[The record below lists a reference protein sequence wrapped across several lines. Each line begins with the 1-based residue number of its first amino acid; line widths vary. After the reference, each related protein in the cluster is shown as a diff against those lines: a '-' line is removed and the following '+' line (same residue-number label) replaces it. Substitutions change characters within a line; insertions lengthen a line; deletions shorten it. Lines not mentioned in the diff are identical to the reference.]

1 MANRTK
7 ERRRRLNYS
16 IKRQMQIR
24 LLFKLLSVVLLG
36 LALSSAI
43 FFYMSNQEVGET
55 YRQFHIQA
63 RNFLDFLLPGIIMAF
78 LVGLIVAVVIA
89 LFFPHKIAGP
99 LYRIERELKERVG
112 EGDLR
117 VRFTVREGDE
127 IGDLADALNTMVA
140 KLKTKVER
148 LNAVADELSAIA
160 VDKEIDRERLKETV
174 SMLERILKEF
184 KL

>member
-1 MANRTK
+1 MVNRAK

-16 IKRQMQIR
+16 IKRQMQMR
-24 LLFKLLSVVLLG
+24 LFLKVLSVVLLG
-36 LALSSAI
+36 LVLSSAI

-63 RNFLDFLLPGIIMAF
+63 RNFLDFLLPGIAIAF
-78 LVGLIVAVVIA
+78 MVGLVVAISIA

-99 LYRIERELKERVG
+99 LYRIEREVKEMVG

-117 VRFTVREGDE
+117 VRFTVRDGDE
-127 IGDLADALNTMVA
+127 VGDLADALNTMVG
-140 KLKTKVER
+140 KLRTKIER
-148 LNAVADELSAIA
+148 LNAVADELSALSE
-160 VDKEIDRERLKETV
+160 DQNIDRERLRETV
-174 SMLERILKEF
+174 GMLERILKEF

>member
-1 MANRTK
+1 MVNRAK

-24 LLFKLLSVVLLG
+24 LFFKVLSVVLFG
-36 LALSSAI
+36 LVLSSAI

-63 RNFLDFLLPGIIMAF
+63 RNFLDFLLPGIVIAF
-78 LVGLIVAVVIA
+78 TVGLVVAISIA

-99 LYRIERELKERVG
+99 LYRIEREVKERVG

-117 VRFTVREGDE
+117 VRFTVRDGDE
-127 IGDLADALNTMVA
+127 VGDLADALNTMVG
-140 KLKTKVER
+140 KLRTKMER
-148 LNAVADELSAIA
+148 LNAVADELSALSE
-160 VDKEIDRERLKETV
+160 DHNIDRERLRETV
-174 SMLERILKEF
+174 GMLERILKEF